1 MLRLLSAMAAAL
13 QRPSRAYLCSLWAHS
28 FSSPLLSAAID
39 RVTHQVIPWRFP
51 GLHADLLH
59 LDVPRAVTRGE
70 SAMGIYAG
78 LSQQLSP
85 AAGLCLWCLQ
95 ASYVRSGP
103 ENTRMNEKPHLFA

>member
-59 LDVPRAVTRGE
+59 GEVPRGVSPRRQHQVDLRVAI
-70 SAMGIYAG
+70 A
-78 LSQQLSP
+78 P
-85 AAGLCLWCLQ
+85 AAAEPCSLALFIVSVGLARPVWP
-95 ASYVRSGP
+95 AKYSY
-103 ENTRMNEKPHLFA
+103 E